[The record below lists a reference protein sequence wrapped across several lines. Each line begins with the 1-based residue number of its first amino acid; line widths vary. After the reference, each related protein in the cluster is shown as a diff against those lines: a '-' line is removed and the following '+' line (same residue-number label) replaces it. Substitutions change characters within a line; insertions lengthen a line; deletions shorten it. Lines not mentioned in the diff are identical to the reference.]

1 MFRVKASMAA
11 KKILRPCFTRQMVKQ
26 GRLRLRFWILDFGL
40 QIGNDSKGITHKRT
54 ALGHVVPAHDH
65 RGMEQLPESFD

>member
-26 GRLRLRFWILDFGL
+26 GRLRLRFWILDFGFW
-40 QIGNDSKGITHKRT
+40 IADWK
-54 ALGHVVPAHDH
+54 
-65 RGMEQLPESFD
+65 